1 MSPPSSPAPL
11 RQPEAL
17 PQMTDADFEA
27 FARIVQAETGIVLTE
42 AKRSLLVSRLARR
55 LRKLGLAGFDSYR
68 CMLERPDAAAER
80 RALISAI
87 TTNVTSF
94 FREPRHFETLAGLV
108 PGFAARARNGER
120 IRIWSAGCSTGQ
132 EPYSI
137 AMVLLD
143 LWPDVARFD
152 VRILATD
159 IDPEAVGQA
168 REGIYDARLVTSDSP
183 APLRRHVGRGSA
195 PGTVVVAEA
204 PRKLIRFEELNLLGA
219 WPFRG
224 SFDVIFCRNVVIY
237 FDAATRRQL
246 WQRFAERLHPDGW
259 LFVGHSERIDA
270 GLETLLA
277 PAGITQYRRTA
288 APAGAPSPAP
298 VAAPSPRRGLDSPA
312 HSR

>member
-1 MSPPSSPAPL
+1 MS
-11 RQPEAL
+11 
-17 PQMTDADFEA
+17 DADFEA
-27 FARIVQAETGIVLTE
+27 FARIVRAETGIVLTE

-55 LRKLGLAGFDSYR
+55 LRKLGLEGFASYR
-68 CMLERPDAAAER
+68 RLLESPDAGTER

-143 LWPDVARFD
+143 QWPDAARFD

-159 IDPEAVGQA
+159 IDPEAVQQA
-168 REGIYDARLVTSDSP
+168 RDGVYDARLVTADAP
-183 APLRRHVGRGSA
+183 AALRRQVGRGPA
-195 PGTVVVAEA
+195 PGTIAIAEA

-237 FDAATRRQL
+237 FDGTTRRHL

-259 LFVGHSERIDA
+259 LFVGHSERIDP
-270 GLETLLA
+270 GLEALLA
-277 PAGITQYRRTA
+277 PSGITQYRRTA
-288 APAGAPSPAP
+288 APVGALGSGPAAVP
-298 VAAPSPRRGLDSPA
+298 QPLRDNDSSA
-312 HSR
+312 YSR